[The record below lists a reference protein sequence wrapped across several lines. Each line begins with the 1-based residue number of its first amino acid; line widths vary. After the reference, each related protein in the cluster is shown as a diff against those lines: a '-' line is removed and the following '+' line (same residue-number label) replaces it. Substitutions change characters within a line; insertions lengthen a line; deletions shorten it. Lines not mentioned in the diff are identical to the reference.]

1 MSTSTAIAET
11 DTPTV
16 TELTPTGPIAEAVE
30 AGVLGERVWFY
41 ANYHCNL
48 ECSYCLT
55 ESGPN
60 VARRLLSR
68 ETMLARAQEARAVG
82 FRSVGVTGG
91 EPFMVPSMP
100 ETIAALSEILPV
112 VVLSN
117 ATLFHGPRL
126 ERVVAALAGKDVHIQ
141 ISLDAPDA
149 DTNDSKR
156 GDENWRLV
164 AEAIPKLVERG
175 LRVRLAT
182 TSDDITTADL
192 ERLCQLHRSWG
203 VPDEDHV
210 VRPIV
215 ARGRAVLGGMGIVAG
230 RHDLAPELC
239 ITADG
244 AFWSAFGPTVRNGV
258 VDTDLLITRI
268 TCPLTVPANAMLRIA
283 QAQPRGRDAVLSI
296 R

>member
-1 MSTSTAIAET
+1 VTA
-11 DTPTV
+11 V
-16 TELTPTGPIAEAVE
+16 AEAVE
-30 AGVLGERVWFY
+30 SGLLGERVWFY

-60 VARRLLSR
+60 VARRMVDSLW
-68 ETMLARAQEARAVG
+68 MLERAHEAKELG
-82 FRSVGVTGG
+82 FRLLGVTGG
-91 EPFMVPSMP
+91 EPFMVASMP
-100 ETIAALSEILPV
+100 ATVAAMAEILPT

-126 ERVVAALAGKDVHIQ
+126 ERVTEALAGKDVHIQ

-149 DTNDSKR
+149 LANDTKR
-156 GDENWRLV
+156 GDDNWRLV
-164 AEAIPKLVERG
+164 AEAIPELVARG
-175 LRVRLAT
+175 IKVRLAT
-182 TSDDITTADL
+182 TSDDLTPEDH
-192 ERLCQLHRSWG
+192 ERLCVLHRGWG

-215 ARGRAVLGGMGIVAG
+215 ARGRAQLDGIGVVAG
-230 RHDLAPELC
+230 LADLAAELC

-258 VDTDLLITRI
+258 VDTDLLITR
-268 TCPLTVPANAMLRIA
+268 TTAPLSVPANAMLRIA
-283 QAQPRGRDAVLSI
+283 SGQPKGNDATLGI

>member
-1 MSTSTAIAET
+1 MTA
-11 DTPTV
+11 V
-16 TELTPTGPIAEAVE
+16 AEAVE
-30 AGVLGERVWFY
+30 SGLLGERVWFY

-60 VARRLLSR
+60 VARRMVDPSW
-68 ETMLARAQEARAVG
+68 MLERAHEAKELG
-82 FRSVGVTGG
+82 FRQLGVTGG
-91 EPFMVPSMP
+91 EPFMVASMP
-100 ETIAALSEILPV
+100 GTIAAMSDILPT

-126 ERVVAALAGKDVHIQ
+126 ERVTEALAGKNVHIQ

-149 DTNDSKR
+149 LANDTKR
-156 GDENWRLV
+156 GDDNWRLV
-164 AEAIPKLVERG
+164 AEAIPELVGRG
-175 LRVRLAT
+175 IKVRLAT
-182 TSDDITTADL
+182 TSNDL
-192 ERLCQLHRSWG
+192 TPEDHERLCVLHRGWG

-215 ARGRAVLGGMGIVAG
+215 ARGRAQLDGIGVIAG
-230 RHDLAPELC
+230 LADLSAELC

-258 VDTDLLITRI
+258 VDTDLLITR
-268 TCPLTVPANAMLRIA
+268 TTAPLSVPANAMLRVA
-283 QAQPRGRDAVLSI
+283 SGQPKGNDATLGI

>member
-1 MSTSTAIAET
+1 MTA
-11 DTPTV
+11 V
-16 TELTPTGPIAEAVE
+16 AEAVE
-30 AGVLGERVWFY
+30 SGLLGERVWFY

-60 VARRLLSR
+60 VARRMVDSAW
-68 ETMLARAQEARAVG
+68 MLERAQEAKELG
-82 FRSVGVTGG
+82 FRQLGVTGG
-91 EPFMVPSMP
+91 EPFMVASMP
-100 ETIAALSEILPV
+100 ATIAAMSEILPT

-126 ERVVAALAGKDVHIQ
+126 ERVTDALAGKQVHIQ

-149 DTNDSKR
+149 LANDTKR
-156 GDENWRLV
+156 GDDNWRLV
-164 AEAIPKLVERG
+164 AEAIPELISRG
-175 LRVRLAT
+175 IKVRLAT
-182 TSDDITTADL
+182 TSDDLTPEDH
-192 ERLCQLHRSWG
+192 ERLCVLHRGWG

-215 ARGRAVLGGMGIVAG
+215 ARGRAQLDGIGVVAG
-230 RHDLAPELC
+230 LADLAAELC

-258 VDTDLLITRI
+258 VDTDLLITR
-268 TCPLTVPANAMLRIA
+268 TTAPLSVPANAMLRIA
-283 QAQPRGRDAVLSI
+283 SGQPKGNDANLGI

>member
-1 MSTSTAIAET
+1 MTA
-11 DTPTV
+11 V
-16 TELTPTGPIAEAVE
+16 AEAVE
-30 AGVLGERVWFY
+30 SGLLGERVWFY

-60 VARRLLSR
+60 VARRMVDSSW
-68 ETMLARAQEARAVG
+68 MLERAHEAKELG
-82 FRSVGVTGG
+82 FRLLGVTGG
-91 EPFMVPSMP
+91 EPFMVASMP
-100 ETIAALSEILPV
+100 ATIAAMSEILPT

-126 ERVVAALAGKDVHIQ
+126 ERVTEALAGKDVHIQ

-149 DTNDSKR
+149 LANDTKR
-156 GDENWRLV
+156 GDDNWRLV
-164 AEAIPKLVERG
+164 AEAIPELVARG
-175 LRVRLAT
+175 IKVRLAT
-182 TSDDITTADL
+182 TSDDLTPDDH
-192 ERLCQLHRSWG
+192 ERLCVLHRAWG

-215 ARGRAVLGGMGIVAG
+215 ARGRAQLDGIGVIA
-230 RHDLAPELC
+230 RLADLAAELC

-258 VDTDLLITRI
+258 VDTDLLITR
-268 TCPLTVPANAMLRIA
+268 TTAPLSVPANAMLRIA
-283 QAQPRGRDAVLSI
+283 SGQPKGNDATLGI

>member
-1 MSTSTAIAET
+1 MTA
-11 DTPTV
+11 
-16 TELTPTGPIAEAVE
+16 IAEAVE
-30 AGVLGERVWFY
+30 SGLLGERVWFY

-60 VARRLLSR
+60 VARRMVDASW
-68 ETMLARAQEARAVG
+68 MLERAHEAKELG
-82 FRSVGVTGG
+82 FRQLGVTGG
-91 EPFMVPSMP
+91 EPFMVASMP
-100 ETIAALSEILPV
+100 DTIAAMSDVLPT

-126 ERVVAALAGKDVHIQ
+126 ERVTDALAGKDVHIQ

-149 DTNDSKR
+149 LANDTKR
-156 GDENWRLV
+156 GDDNWRLV
-164 AEAIPKLVERG
+164 AEAIPELVSRG
-175 LRVRLAT
+175 IKVRLAT
-182 TSDDITTADL
+182 TSDDLTPQDH
-192 ERLCQLHRSWG
+192 ERLCVLHRGWG

-215 ARGRAVLGGMGIVAG
+215 ARGRAQLDGIGVIAG
-230 RHDLAPELC
+230 LADLAAELC

-258 VDTDLLITRI
+258 VDTDLLITR
-268 TCPLTVPANAMLRIA
+268 TTAPLAVPANAMLRIA
-283 QAQPRGRDAVLSI
+283 SGQPKGNDASLGI

>member
-1 MSTSTAIAET
+1 MTA
-11 DTPTV
+11 V
-16 TELTPTGPIAEAVE
+16 AEAVE
-30 AGVLGERVWFY
+30 SGLLGERVWFY

-60 VARRLLSR
+60 VARRLVDASW
-68 ETMLARAQEARAVG
+68 MLERAHEAKELG
-82 FRSVGVTGG
+82 FRQLGVTGG
-91 EPFMVPSMP
+91 EPFMLASMP
-100 ETIAALSEILPV
+100 ATIAAMSAILPT

-126 ERVVAALAGKDVHIQ
+126 ERVTEALAGKNVHIQ

-149 DTNDSKR
+149 LANDTKR
-156 GDENWRLV
+156 GDDNWRLV
-164 AEAIPKLVERG
+164 AEAIPELVSRG
-175 LRVRLAT
+175 IKVRLAT
-182 TSDDITTADL
+182 TSDDLTPEDH
-192 ERLCQLHRSWG
+192 ERLCVLHRGWG

-215 ARGRAVLGGMGIVAG
+215 ARGRAQLDGIGVVAG
-230 RHDLAPELC
+230 LADLAAELC

-258 VDTDLLITRI
+258 VDTDLLITR
-268 TCPLTVPANAMLRIA
+268 TTAPLSVPANAMLRIA
-283 QAQPRGRDAVLSI
+283 SGQPKGNDANLGI

>member
-1 MSTSTAIAET
+1 MTA
-11 DTPTV
+11 V
-16 TELTPTGPIAEAVE
+16 AEAVE
-30 AGVLGERVWFY
+30 SGLLGERVWFY

-60 VARRLLSR
+60 VARRMVDSSW
-68 ETMLARAQEARAVG
+68 MLERAQEARELG
-82 FRSVGVTGG
+82 FRQLGVTGG
-91 EPFMVPSMP
+91 EPFMVASMP
-100 ETIAALSEILPV
+100 ATIAAMSEILPT

-126 ERVVAALAGKDVHIQ
+126 ERVTETLAGKNVHIQ

-149 DTNDSKR
+149 LANDTKR
-156 GDENWRLV
+156 GDDNWRLV
-164 AEAIPKLVERG
+164 AEAIPELVTRG
-175 LRVRLAT
+175 IKVRLAT
-182 TSDDITTADL
+182 TSDDLTPVDH
-192 ERLCQLHRSWG
+192 ERLCTLHRAWG

-215 ARGRAVLGGMGIVAG
+215 ARGRAQLDGIGVIAG
-230 RHDLAPELC
+230 LADLAPELC

-258 VDTDLLITRI
+258 VDTDLLITR
-268 TCPLTVPANAMLRIA
+268 TTAPLSVPAHAMLRIA
-283 QAQPRGRDAVLSI
+283 SGQPKGNDASLGI

>member
-1 MSTSTAIAET
+1 MTAIAE
-11 DTPTV
+11 
-16 TELTPTGPIAEAVE
+16 AVDS
-30 AGVLGERVWFY
+30 GLLGERVWFY

-60 VARRLLSR
+60 VARRMVDASW
-68 ETMLARAQEARAVG
+68 MLERAHEAKELG
-82 FRSVGVTGG
+82 FRHLGVTGG
-91 EPFMVPSMP
+91 EPFMVASMP
-100 ETIAALSEILPV
+100 ATIAAMSDILPT

-126 ERVVAALAGKDVHIQ
+126 ERVTEALAGKDVHIQ

-149 DTNDSKR
+149 LANDTKR
-156 GDENWRLV
+156 GDDNWRLV
-164 AEAIPKLVERG
+164 AEAIPELVSRG
-175 LRVRLAT
+175 IKVRLAT
-182 TSDDITTADL
+182 TSDDLTPDDH
-192 ERLCQLHRSWG
+192 ERLCALHRGWG

-215 ARGRAVLGGMGIVAG
+215 ARGRAQLDGIGVIAG
-230 RHDLAPELC
+230 LADLAPELC

-258 VDTDLLITRI
+258 VDTDLLITR
-268 TCPLTVPANAMLRIA
+268 TTAPLAVPANAMLRIA
-283 QAQPRGRDAVLSI
+283 SGQPKGNDATLGI

>member
-1 MSTSTAIAET
+1 MSASTSIEGT

-16 TELTPTGPIAEAVE
+16 IELMPTGPIAEAVE

-60 VARRLLSR
+60 VARRFLSR
-68 ETMLARAQEARAVG
+68 ETMLARGREAKAAG
-82 FRSVGVTGG
+82 FRSIGVTGG

-244 AFWSAFGPTVRNGV
+244 AFWSAFGPTVRSGV
-258 VDTDLLITRI
+258 VDTDLLITRT

>member
-1 MSTSTAIAET
+1 MTA
-11 DTPTV
+11 V
-16 TELTPTGPIAEAVE
+16 GEAVE
-30 AGVLGERVWFY
+30 SGLLGERVWFY

-60 VARRLLSR
+60 VARRMVDPSW
-68 ETMLARAQEARAVG
+68 MLERAQEAKELG
-82 FRSVGVTGG
+82 FRLLGVTGG
-91 EPFMVPSMP
+91 EPFMVASMP
-100 ETIAALSEILPV
+100 ATVAAMSEILPT

-126 ERVVAALAGKDVHIQ
+126 ERVTEALAGKNVHIQ

-149 DTNDSKR
+149 LANDAKR
-156 GDENWRLV
+156 GDDNWRLV
-164 AEAIPKLVERG
+164 AEAIPELVARG
-175 LRVRLAT
+175 IKVRLAT
-182 TSDDITTADL
+182 TSDDLTPVDH
-192 ERLCQLHRSWG
+192 ERLCTLHRGWG

-215 ARGRAVLGGMGIVAG
+215 ARGRAQLDGIGIIAG
-230 RHDLAPELC
+230 LADLAPELC

-258 VDTDLLITRI
+258 VDTDLLITR
-268 TCPLTVPANAMLRIA
+268 TTAPLSVPANAMLRIA
-283 QAQPRGRDAVLSI
+283 SGQPKGNDASLGI

>member
-1 MSTSTAIAET
+1 MTA
-11 DTPTV
+11 V
-16 TELTPTGPIAEAVE
+16 AEAVE
-30 AGVLGERVWFY
+30 SGLLGERVWFY

-60 VARRLLSR
+60 VARRMIDASW
-68 ETMLARAQEARAVG
+68 MLERAQEAKELG
-82 FRSVGVTGG
+82 FRQLGVTGG
-91 EPFMVPSMP
+91 EPFMVASMP
-100 ETIAALSEILPV
+100 ATIAAMSDILPT

-126 ERVVAALAGKDVHIQ
+126 ERVTEALAGKDVHIQ

-149 DTNDSKR
+149 LANDTKR
-156 GDENWRLV
+156 GDDNWRLV
-164 AEAIPKLVERG
+164 AEAIPELVARG
-175 LRVRLAT
+175 IKVRLAT
-182 TSDDITTADL
+182 TSDDLTPADH
-192 ERLCQLHRSWG
+192 ERLCVLHRDWG

-215 ARGRAVLGGMGIVAG
+215 ARGRAQLDGIGVIAG
-230 RHDLAPELC
+230 LADLASELC

-258 VDTDLLITRI
+258 VDTDLLITR
-268 TCPLTVPANAMLRIA
+268 TTAPLSVPANAMLRIA
-283 QAQPRGRDAVLSI
+283 SSQPKGNDASLGI